1 MGVAVKVTLAP
12 AHIVWLPVVIA
23 VDTEGVNV
31 ALIAMAMPVL
41 VAVVG
46 AAHEALLVI
55 TQLMTS
61 AFAKVVLV

>member
-1 MGVAVKVTLAP
+1 MKVTLVP
-12 AHIVWLPVVIA
+12 THIVVLPVVIA
-23 VDTEGVNV
+23 VDTEGVSR
-31 ALIAMAMPVL
+31 ALTAMLMPVL

-46 AAHEALLVI
+46 VAHEALLII